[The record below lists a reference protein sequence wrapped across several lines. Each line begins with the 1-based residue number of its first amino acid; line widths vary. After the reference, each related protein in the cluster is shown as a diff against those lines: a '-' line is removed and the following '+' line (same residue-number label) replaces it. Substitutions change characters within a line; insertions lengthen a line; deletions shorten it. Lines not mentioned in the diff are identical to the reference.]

1 MGVAEHLIMIAVMA
15 NFATTAVSQQAEE
28 PVATVFQRL
37 QSSIQSST
45 DIHEATEELLN
56 RGRSDPKVREY
67 IARHLPP
74 MIEKGPAEKDHPGSW
89 IELVRLAGELKIAEA
104 APALTKWLTID
115 NIGEITAGGF
125 TRLENNPAGKA
136 LAEIGDPA
144 VPAVARVFDQ
154 GTLRERRYAVYV
166 LSLINSSSAKS
177 ALQEQS
183 HREPDKELRDY
194 IRKVVAGL
202 LTSWLWRSGHQVL
215 PSTHMREG
223 NPDA

>member
-1 MGVAEHLIMIAVMA
+1 MIEIALQLLLLIQTAGAPPPMA
-15 NFATTAVSQQAEE
+15 NYAPMAVSQRADE

-37 QSSIQSST
+37 QSQSST
-45 DIHEATEELLN
+45 GINEATEQLLR
-56 RGRSDPKVREY
+56 RGRSDFKVREY

-74 MIEKGPAEKDHPGSW
+74 MIEKGPGEKGDHLGPW
-89 IELVRLAGELKIAEA
+89 IEFVRLAGELKIAEA

-115 NIGEITAGGF
+115 NIGEITTGGF
-125 TRLENNPAGKA
+125 IRLENNPAGKA

-166 LSLINSSSAKS
+166 LSLINSSSATS

-183 HREPDKELRDY
+183 HREPDKALRDY
-194 IRKVVAGL
+194 IRKVV
-202 LTSWLWRSGHQVL
+202 
-215 PSTHMREG
+215 G
-223 NPDA
+223 NC

>member
-1 MGVAEHLIMIAVMA
+1 MSPQKSPQLLRLTEEHMGVAEHLVMIAVMA
-15 NFATTAVSQQAEE
+15 NYVPTAVSQQAEE

-37 QSSIQSST
+37 QSST
-45 DIHEATEELLN
+45 DIHEATEELLK
-56 RGRSDPKVREY
+56 RGRSDSKVREY

-74 MIEKGPAEKDHPGSW
+74 MIAKGPAEKDHPGPW
-89 IELVRLAGELKIAEA
+89 IELVRLAGELKISEA

-115 NIGEITAGGF
+115 NIGEITTGGF
-125 TRLENNPAGKA
+125 IRLENNPAGKA

-166 LSLINSSSAKS
+166 LSLMNSLSAKS

-183 HREPDKELRDY
+183 HREPDKDLRDY
-194 IRKVVAGL
+194 IRKVVG
-202 LTSWLWRSGHQVL
+202 
-215 PSTHMREG
+215 
-223 NPDA
+223 DC